1 MIGDDVKLNEI
12 VKYKNDFNNQELRK
26 FTAEELNLLITILHK
41 VRDNGTKILNFSF
54 NELKRLIRLEK
65 NMTIKE
71 FSKTIMNVNKKL
83 LALNYT
89 FQTEELIIQ
98 FALFQE
104 FVINTKTQ
112 NLTIAV
118 SERFKFLLNEFEPGN
133 WTRFELEEFVRLK
146 SSYTKEFYR
155 RMKQFK
161 STGKWNISL
170 EGFKRIMDVPV
181 NYRMCDIDVWVL
193 KPIQKEL
200 GDKFKLKVKKIY
212 SKKSRGRPSV
222 SGFEFTFSKEK
233 YQAEETSKTKNR
245 KEIKTPADFFI
256 HRKIRMM
263 DGVTGMFNILTI
275 KSINEQKN
283 GMVVVKIQNVDDFY
297 EQNFNFN
304 SMEHFENWFRKYVI

>member
-1 MIGDDVKLNEI
+1 MSHKYFTINERNKLEVLLKENYKISEI
-12 VKYKNDFNNQELRK
+12 
-26 FTAEELNLLITILHK
+26 A
-41 VRDNGTKILNFSF
+41 KILNRHRATIYREIKRINGEYSSE
-54 NELKRLIRLEK
+54 NAQADANAKAANKGRNSKITSELKNLIEDRLCKTWSPEQIIGREL
-65 NMTIKE
+65 KE
-71 FSKTIMNVNKKL
+71 FIS
-83 LALNYT
+83 
-89 FQTEELIIQ
+89 
-98 FALFQE
+98 
-104 FVINTKTQ
+104 
-112 NLTIAV
+112 
-118 SERFKFLLNEFEPGN
+118 
-133 WTRFELEEFVRLK
+133 LK
-146 SSYTKEFYR
+146 SSYVKEFYR

-170 EGFKRIMDVPV
+170 EDFKRIMDVPV

-200 GDKFKLKVKKIY
+200 EDKFKLKVKKIY

-233 YQAEETSKTKNR
+233 YQAKETSKTKNR

-256 HRKIRMM
+256 HRKVRMM
-263 DGVTGMFNILTI
+263 DGVTRIFNTLTI

-297 EQNFNFN
+297 EQEFAFN

>member
-1 MIGDDVKLNEI
+1 MNNI
-12 VKYKNDFNNQELRK
+12 VKYHNNFNGIGLRNFNSNELNILMAICSRMREK
-26 FTAEELNLLITILHK
+26 GEEEITFHFDKLKKLINYSDNTSATFVKDLESTYDKLISIKLKVGDERRFIKFVLFTRYSVDMEEKTVEIAVNKEFAWVLNELNVTFTA
-41 VRDNGTKILNFSF
+41 F
-54 NELKRLIRLEK
+54 ELK
-65 NMTIKE
+65 E
-71 FSKTIMNVNKKL
+71 FLS
-83 LALNYT
+83 
-89 FQTEELIIQ
+89 
-98 FALFQE
+98 
-104 FVINTKTQ
+104 
-112 NLTIAV
+112 
-118 SERFKFLLNEFEPGN
+118 
-133 WTRFELEEFVRLK
+133 LK
-146 SSYTKEFYR
+146 SSYAKEFYR

-161 STGKWNISL
+161 STGIWRVSIEDFRKL
-170 EGFKRIMDVPV
+170 LDVSEK
-181 NYRMCDIDVWVL
+181 YKIGEIDKWVL

-233 YQAEETSKTKNR
+233 YQTEETSKTKNR

-263 DGVTGMFNILTI
+263 DGVTGMFNTLTI

-297 EQNFNFN
+297 EQDFAFN